1 MIQTKSKLRNNN
13 KRRTFIKKGGTKGN
27 HPNNVYTQEYYSK
40 DEVKHLLNLVKKNIS
55 TFREEIKS
63 SKQMFNGEM
72 NKILN
77 EEHDITHQHII
88 KPKNDT
94 YGIPENT
101 IPTVPKRLSKVDKS
115 GYLLSEKSET
125 MHSKASGNYGF
136 NNQPDEQKYESL
148 ASLSSSESRG
158 NESPYAL
165 VNNNTDNNIHEGIQI
180 SS

>member
-72 NKILN
+72 NKILKN
-77 EEHDITHQHII
+77 FIFCINYTYFFFFLSLTGLSISFITLLTPYI
-88 KPKNDT
+88 KTTKT
-94 YGIPENT
+94 RA
-101 IPTVPKRLSKVDKS
+101 KRLNPIKF
-115 GYLLSEKSET
+115 LT
-125 MHSKASGNYGF
+125 
-136 NNQPDEQKYESL
+136 SL
-148 ASLSSSESRG
+148 GSSE
-158 NESPYAL
+158 
-165 VNNNTDNNIHEGIQI
+165 I
-180 SS
+180 SIPNKVKLCFLFLSIGMS